1 MGERLFGGFT
11 MEDKKI
17 TEMFL
22 QRKENAVEL
31 LLEKY
36 GQLFKS
42 LAYNVLGS
50 LEDAEECVNDACLEI
65 WNAIPPANPETL
77 VAFSCKIVRRVAINR
92 LRFNLRQKRNS
103 DITFP
108 IGELEECL
116 CVSDETSKLVES
128 DNLHSIINDFLRELD
143 EESRALFVRRYF
155 FFDGVSELSKRFRIS
170 ENRIS
175 VRLHRLR
182 KKLALRLN
190 EEGIYE

>member
-1 MGERLFGGFT
+1 

-36 GQLFKS
+36 GRLFKS
-42 LAYNVLGS
+42 LAYNVLGND
-50 LEDAEECVNDACLEI
+50 EDAEECVNDACLEI
-65 WNAIPPANPETL
+65 WNAIPPANPEL
-77 VAFSCKIVRRVAINR
+77 LISFSCKIVRRVAINR

-103 DITFP
+103 DMTFP
-108 IGELEECL
+108 LDEIGE
-116 CVSDETSKLVES
+116 CVSVSDKVAEMIES
-128 DNLHSIINDFLRELD
+128 DSLHEIINDFLRDLD

-155 FFDGVSELSKRFRIS
+155 FFDGVSELSKRFGMS
-170 ENRIS
+170 ENKIS

-182 KKLALRLN
+182 KNLASKLN